1 LKRLINT
8 GKAIEEEGKAYQ
20 PFPLLERGYFAG
32 LMVNKSRAVSG
43 RFKREKKEEEEKSP
57 ENPASIYHLIPLFC
71 QPESGPLK
79 PFSAQ
84 IRGTSG
90 MQLAG
95 LSSKTWGDY
104 LSTILEPQEKISSLA
119 CSATYFAISTDS
131 GTIKGFN
138 QVTSQEVKTLR
149 NKHKTPV
156 ELLRFRT
163 KESILAW
170 SDSKTLLIWDT
181 SLWT

>member
-1 LKRLINT
+1 
-8 GKAIEEEGKAYQ
+8 
-20 PFPLLERGYFAG
+20 
-32 LMVNKSRAVSG
+32 
-43 RFKREKKEEEEKSP
+43 
-57 ENPASIYHLIPLFC
+57 
-71 QPESGPLK
+71 
-79 PFSAQ
+79 
-84 IRGTSG
+84 

-119 CSATYFAISTDS
+119 CSATYFAISTNS
-131 GTIKGFN
+131 GTIKGFK

-170 SDSKTLLIWDT
+170 SDSKMLLMWDT